1 VALLDQLPAL
11 TLAVRGQSLTEL
23 LKPAYLTFG
32 RGSQRQVPEG

>member
-1 VALLDQLPAL
+1 VAAGVPAL

-32 RGSQRQVPEG
+32 CDSQRQLSEG